1 MGIEKKNYSFRFH
14 EDMVERLRA
23 QAQLENRSLSNLEE
37 TILLQYLSTLE
48 EKTTCEAA
56 ALAADLHRGNMR
68 CWPSDSTGACLGVIF
83 HGI

>member
-23 QAQLENRSLSNLEE
+23 QAQLENRSLSNLVE

-48 EKTTCEAA
+48 EKTTRPSV
-56 ALAADLHRGNMR
+56 HRQAVMFLFYRVNT
-68 CWPSDSTGACLGVIF
+68 WPVYSP
-83 HGI
+83 